1 MIRYYFIMKT
11 EELIKTF
18 QALDVHKRN
27 VEVQF
32 ITPDCK
38 ILDIDKVSLLSSI
51 SATNYTP
58 KLTFYVYLKEK
69 QRDNQDTQGM
79 TEKTTPC
86 QNVPKNPEREKQ
98 LTVLRENIDCTTE
111 VLPKRFG

>member
-1 MIRYYFIMKT
+1 
-11 EELIKTF
+11 
-18 QALDVHKRN
+18 
-27 VEVQF
+27 
-32 ITPDCK
+32 
-38 ILDIDKVSLLSSI
+38 
-51 SATNYTP
+51 
-58 KLTFYVYLKEK
+58 VYLKEK
-69 QRDNQDTQGM
+69 QRDSQDTQGM